1 MYPYAESWG
10 DETYHYRVSV
20 VWDERD
26 GELNVSPVGAH
37 IAFDDDGSGLLFPV
51 VPRVLFPDQQRLA
64 PADLLHVLKVL
75 AFVARTKPDQL
86 EGKPAHEIEA
96 AYRRY
101 LQRQAQADARRRKD
115 GFPPSRE

>member
-1 MYPYAESWG
+1 VYPYAESWG
-10 DETYHYRVSV
+10 DETYHYRISV

-26 GELNVSPVGAH
+26 GELNVSPDGARL
-37 IAFDDDGSGLLFPV
+37 AFDDDGSGLLFPV

-64 PADLLHVLKVL
+64 PTDLLHLLKVL
-75 AFVARTKPDQL
+75 ASVARTNPEHL
-86 EGKPAHEIEA
+86 ECTSAPEIEA

-101 LQRQAQADARRRKD
+101 LQRQAQADSRRRKD